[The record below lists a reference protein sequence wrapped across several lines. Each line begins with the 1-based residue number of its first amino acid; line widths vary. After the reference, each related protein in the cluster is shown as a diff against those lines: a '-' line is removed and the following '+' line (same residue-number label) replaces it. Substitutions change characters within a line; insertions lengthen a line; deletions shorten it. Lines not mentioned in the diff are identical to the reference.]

1 MIACDRW
8 FHHGCAGLE
17 RLPPVSS
24 QKESKMEAVF
34 GEMLEALRSFNKNNN
49 ADVIIEET
57 DSCET
62 EGNHIGRS
70 RTASASVEH
79 ESPSVSS
86 YHVRT
91 QLLDIEQENL
101 PASRKSISISQVSSH
116 IDTNLDYSYL
126 CKPSDNLNLN
136 RSLLESQ
143 KVGDDIESWR
153 TVACNSRKPQYPRVL
168 ESSNKFNQHSDISKS
183 EFSPD
188 FLTTLLNRTLTGQ
201 KILQRAKLAPLSNTS
216 QNELCNIVAEYHLNL
231 GRVTTEHFLNVY
243 AEAIICLLDYE
254 IKEDYFIP
262 RKGDKKNPSGKLYNK
277 ITNLKQKRR
286 NREKAE
292 GELLNKRSKVIQID
306 AFCET
311 PDLDDAN
318 SWLCL
323 NRKPW
328 NIVLE
333 KWRGTHVTRK
343 KLLLKPNQEALL
355 FEKYPHYTETFGY
368 QLVDI
373 DFQLWHAGNI
383 DGLKKLQYDL
393 PKITKVLNRTY
404 TDEYSKELLEYIQT
418 PNINIDSCGIFITRF
433 SDHVCFNSAEQFIE
447 TNQGDAAL

>member
-1 MIACDRW
+1 M
-8 FHHGCAGLE
+8 
-17 RLPPVSS
+17 
-24 QKESKMEAVF
+24 
-34 GEMLEALRSFNKNNN
+34 
-49 ADVIIEET
+49 
-57 DSCET
+57 
-62 EGNHIGRS
+62 
-70 RTASASVEH
+70 EH
-79 ESPSVSS
+79 ESPSVS
-86 YHVRT
+86 VRT

-143 KVGDDIESWR
+143 K
-153 TVACNSRKPQYPRVL
+153 
-168 ESSNKFNQHSDISKS
+168 
-183 EFSPD
+183 
-188 FLTTLLNRTLTGQ
+188 TTLLNRTLTGQ
-201 KILQRAKLAPLSNTS
+201 KILQRAKLTPLSNTS

-262 RKGDKKNPSGKLYNK
+262 RKGDKKNPSRKLYNK

-292 GELLNKRSKVIQID
+292 GELPDKRSKVIQID

-323 NRKPW
+323 NSKPW

-373 DFQLWHAGNI
+373 DFQLLHAGNI